1 MNAFISNIYK
11 QGYYC
16 CVSDGLWKSITKI
29 LKTFAVWDR
38 IRPRIQRRIANILN
52 GEKL

>member
-11 QGYYC
+11 QGYYHYI
-16 CVSDGLWKSITKI
+16 SDGLWKSITKI

-38 IRPRIQRRIANILN
+38 MKHKTDYASQTF
-52 GEKL
+52 